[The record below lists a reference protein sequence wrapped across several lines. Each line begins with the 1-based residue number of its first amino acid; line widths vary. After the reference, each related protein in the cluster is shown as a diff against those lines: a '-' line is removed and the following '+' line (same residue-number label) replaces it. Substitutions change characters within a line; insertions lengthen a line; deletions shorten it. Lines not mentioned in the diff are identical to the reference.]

1 MDAKQTMSASLV
13 GFLCVASPA
22 LGDDGPEPPGEVQ
35 PQTPD
40 SLKMR
45 RPTGTFQIGAGY
57 STDDGFLAS
66 ARIAQPNLFGTDK
79 GLMLGATIT
88 ERWREAIV
96 RYDDPTLFGTDLR
109 LRTELYSR
117 AKHYT
122 GFTREANGG
131 ELTLTK
137 RVAPNFDA
145 FVGYRLEHVAIV
157 GDDDVVARALRPDIP
172 AHGDYVLGAL
182 RAGVEYSNLATEDAR
197 YYPRR
202 GTTLGAAV
210 TYADEQ
216 LGSEVSYLR
225 LDSWL
230 AHHQPLGP
238 FTMHLGGRS
247 STIATS
253 LVEGIP
259 ISERLHFDGS
269 SDVRGFAPG
278 AILEGGGTFQWT
290 ARAELETPSWQG
302 LSLTGFVDAGGL
314 YGDGT
319 GGEVAS
325 AGFGIVWRSPI
336 GPLKFDWA
344 KPLTGD
350 DRDLRFIFGIGGMF

>member
-1 MDAKQTMSASLV
+1 MDAKQTLSASLV
-13 GFLCVASPA
+13 GLLCAVSPA
-22 LGDDGPEPPGEVQ
+22 LGDDAEQPPGEVQ
-35 PQTPD
+35 PKQPE

-45 RPTGTFQIGAGY
+45 RPTGTFEVGAGY
-57 STDDGFLAS
+57 STDDGFVAGV
-66 ARIAQPNLFGTDK
+66 RIAQPELFGSDK
-79 GLMLGATIT
+79 GLMLGATIS
-88 ERWREAIV
+88 ERWREMIL

-109 LRTELYSR
+109 LRGDLYSR

-122 GFTREANGG
+122 GFTRESNGG

-137 RVAPNFDA
+137 RIAPNFDA

-157 GDDDVVARALRPDIP
+157 GDDDVAARGMAIP
-172 AHGDYVLGAL
+172 THSDYVLGAL
-182 RAGVEYSNLATEDAR
+182 RAGVEYSTIGTEEQR
-197 YYPRR
+197 YYPRH
-202 GTTLGAAV
+202 GTVAGAAV

-225 LDSWL
+225 MDTWL

-238 FTMHLGGRS
+238 FTLHLGARS

-253 LVEGIP
+253 LTEGIP

-278 AILEGGGTFQWT
+278 SILPGGGTSMWS

-302 LSLTGFVDAGGL
+302 LSVAGFFDAGGL
-314 YGDGT
+314 YGDGA
-319 GGEVAS
+319 GGEAAS
-325 AGFGIVWRSPI
+325 AGFGIIWRSPI
-336 GPLKFDWA
+336 GPLRFDWA
-344 KPLTGD
+344 KPLTGE
-350 DRDLRFIFGIGGMF
+350 DRDLRFVFGIGGMF